1 MDHQIRLELEIEA
14 LCRRLDIELNEEL
27 LLQII
32 VIVKEK
38 KEKKDKK
45 DK

>member
-1 MDHQIRLELEIEA
+1 MNHQTRLAHEIEA
-14 LCRRLDIELNEEL
+14 LCRRLEIPLDEQL
-27 LLQII
+27 LIQVT

-38 KEKKDKK
+38 KEKKDK